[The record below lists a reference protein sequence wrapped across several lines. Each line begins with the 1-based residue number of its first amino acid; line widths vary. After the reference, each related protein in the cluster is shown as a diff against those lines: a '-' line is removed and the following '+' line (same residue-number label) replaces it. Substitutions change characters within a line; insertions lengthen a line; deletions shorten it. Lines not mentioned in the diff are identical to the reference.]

1 MKANLKHILT
11 QSLLF
16 CIPILSILFLEILIY
31 VPRVNEFFNFLRLS
45 PFYIGIYYWHQLRPD
60 IFNIFSAFI
69 LGIFA
74 DVLSS
79 SILGIN
85 VLSFLILHLI
95 SSYMFSYFNIK
106 KFIYSWLLFSVSLLI
121 TEIFKSIIIS
131 ISYQTIIPI
140 PLMLYEFVLTTALY
154 PIICRFYLFI
164 ETRYIHLEER
174 YENQ

>member
-1 MKANLKHILT
+1 MKANLKQIILHFI
-11 QSLLF
+11 LF
-16 CIPILSILFLEILIY
+16 CIPILSILFLEILVYI
-31 VPRVNEFFNFLRLS
+31 PRINDFWNFLRLS
-45 PFYIGIYYWHQLRPD
+45 PFYIGIYFWHQLRPD

-85 VLSFLILHLI
+85 VLSFLILHLLTSFI
-95 SSYMFSYFNIK
+95 FSYFNIK
-106 KFIYSWLLFSVSLLI
+106 KFIYSWLLFSVSLLF
-121 TEIFKSIIIS
+121 TEIFKSIIVS
-131 ISYQTIIPI
+131 ISYKNIVPFH
-140 PLMLYEFVLTTALY
+140 LMFYEFILTTALY

-174 YENQ
+174 YEN